1 MAVVQA
7 VLMFGYNKWVM
18 IPRLKKFLKGFN
30 HRLERKMTDIGT
42 KRQLYGTWVYPPIGA
57 ALPMVGLE
65 DIGVYIARRQNTVTK
80 YIATRPIMDLCL
92 VVERKP
98 GMCLSRQW
106 WEQLALD
113 IQRIRAGHAEAKGGE
128 EC

>member
-7 VLMFGYNKWVM
+7 VLMFGYNTWVM

-30 HRLERKMTDIGT
+30 HRSERKMTDIGS

-80 YIATRPIMDLCL
+80 
-92 VVERKP
+92 
-98 GMCLSRQW
+98 
-106 WEQLALD
+106 
-113 IQRIRAGHAEAKGGE
+113 
-128 EC
+128 